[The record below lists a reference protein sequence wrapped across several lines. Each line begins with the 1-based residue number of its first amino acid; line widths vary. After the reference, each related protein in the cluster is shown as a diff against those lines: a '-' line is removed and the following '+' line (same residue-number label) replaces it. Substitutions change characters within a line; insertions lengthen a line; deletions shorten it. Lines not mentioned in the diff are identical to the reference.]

1 MLTSLT
7 FFQTLRFPF
16 LIFSLLEL
24 CVSSRNSRNS
34 AIIDGFK
41 FTVNRTY
48 LTCNGCFSI
57 SILPC
62 FGNKV
67 ADSSC
72 CIFSS
77 FRAESVRRRRLCLQL
92 LKGIEVLARIVLPCF
107 APSLFHLVSGP
118 VLRSCLPSCR
128 TQRVFIWLSEKA
140 YQNVSIILQS
150 FFNVTLRSKN
160 LNWLLSTL
168 LTIIVLSNLVL
179 ELNNALVGYVPF
191 CRWTKKYF
199 CWRPCRLCRND
210 LFSQR
215 LHFALENETYTT
227 FCSYA
232 RFLGYRRFVGWAS
245 GT

>member
-1 MLTSLT
+1 MLVFLGIDASSDRPQEHSPVVSPTMPYPQRKRKNVSTSRKLFSIRFT
-7 FFQTLRFPF
+7 YINCLSKSIKFFATAQFLTLRDSLNFPS
-16 LIFSLLEL
+16 SLG
-24 CVSSRNSRNS
+24 
-34 AIIDGFK
+34 D
-41 FTVNRTY
+41 
-48 LTCNGCFSI
+48 
-57 SILPC
+57 
-62 FGNKV
+62 
-67 ADSSC
+67 
-72 CIFSS
+72 
-77 FRAESVRRRRLCLQL
+77 
-92 LKGIEVLARIVLPCF
+92 
-107 APSLFHLVSGP
+107 
-118 VLRSCLPSCR
+118 
-128 TQRVFIWLSEKA
+128 A

-179 ELNNALVGYVPF
+179 ELNNALMGYVPF

-215 LHFALENETYTT
+215 LHFALKNETYTT

-232 RFLGYRRFVGWAS
+232 RFLGYRRFVGSAS